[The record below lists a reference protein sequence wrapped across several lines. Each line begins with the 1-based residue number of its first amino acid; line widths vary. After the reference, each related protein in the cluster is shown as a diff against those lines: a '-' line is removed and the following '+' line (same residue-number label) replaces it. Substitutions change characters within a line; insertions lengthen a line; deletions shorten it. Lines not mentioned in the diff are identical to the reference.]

1 MIARVITCQS
11 QPRKGLLPP
20 YAFPAQFRAIQVQMD
35 ASDLSRPSRRLRP
48 TFAGDD
54 ADEDDLA
61 DTVDEAQHAT
71 VPPKAKKA
79 RRSSAAAPLA
89 AASGISQET
98 EVIGMHHRPVAA
110 GRVSLCPRRLDVEN
124 GTLLSVR
131 LVNFKSHRHFEMT
144 FGPRLNFIVG
154 RNGTGKSSILAAIIV
169 ALGGNPNKHS
179 GTAGGSKSASSLI
192 CDGADSASV
201 ELHIAN
207 GGPDAF
213 TLESGAAPATLIV
226 RLRLSR
232 ASATRT
238 SSTYSINDSSITLKK
253 VRELADFYNY
263 EVENPTVINTQAVS
277 ASFLKDPKDAQRRYT
292 FFLRAANLES
302 LKMDYAQGHDELRQ
316 MGSKLDS
323 HEETRARLY
332 ERLEEAQQ
340 RADAARER
348 LDLERTIAQQE
359 RRAAY
364 CTVAAHRAA
373 LERARA
379 AAEVASAAAEVAA
392 AEAADAKEAHATARR
407 GVEATHAERKARLD
421 QLDSAGRRATLLGK
435 ELKDLKKRGHQQREQ
450 RESALASQRDAAA
463 AEAELRRALEV
474 QRASLDANT
483 RAADVAM
490 RQRIEALEDAHAAAM
505 AAVSAASL
513 DLTPLEQAASTARA
527 ALAQWHGRHAD
538 ASREQHEAHAEATR
552 LHAAATSSSAA
563 SGAEA
568 LSAVFHRAMPQL
580 LKAIHG
586 TRSWQ
591 AFEPVGPLGMH
602 LCIKAEHQPTFG
614 FAIERALGG
623 WGGLSAFVVGC
634 QADEVALRALLGKH
648 AVAGVKVV
656 VQKEEPRFNVG
667 GRLGG
672 SGSSGGGSGGGG
684 GGGGLTVLDALEHIK
699 SDIAFNALVNA
710 ASPEGCALLRSYDDV
725 DRLVFGPRAPFA
737 RAYTPDGTA
746 HFRRGRTTAS
756 EPVPKQQRRPQHM
769 APFLCADRPGDGS
782 DERRAEMLAQSG
794 QQAQVAQRAHAH
806 AAEAK
811 SALEQAQRAD
821 KAATQELQAVLAKK
835 AQLGRKVEAV
845 AAELSAA
852 RDEAAVS
859 APAAVL
865 GQTQREL
872 DESRAQQAVAVE
884 EARTAQVEA
893 ARLEGLVAAVQVKY
907 AEAQQEER
915 ALTQQLGAGGR
926 AGAGSSSSGP
936 GAEEVLSEAARQS
949 ARASEA
955 SAKAKEAAAKALKEV
970 SDREA
975 LVDHDEAQL
984 NQTFPEGPPPDL
996 AAAAAAVATAATVA
1010 SAVSSSTASGAAAL
1024 REREKR
1030 EKAAAEVEAAAKLEL
1045 SKLYAKLKKAER
1057 RCGES
1062 GHAST
1067 AELLEAAQRAQQD
1080 VYAHED
1086 AAEHCAQLK
1095 TKLDAALKE
1104 RYRFWCKALKARSAE
1119 ASGAF
1124 NMALSHKGLSGE
1136 LLFNHD
1142 AERLDAI
1149 VDTSSQDVHGA
1160 FRARSLKSL
1169 SGGEQAFSALS
1180 FALAMWPFSASPLR
1194 AMDEFDKNMDSS
1206 FLQASLKLI
1215 LDSVASHPLRQ
1226 TLILTP
1232 NDYHG
1237 VLVSQMCKPL
1247 YEAILAQ
1254 DERGVSILHMPNVER
1269 GA

>member
-1 MIARVITCQS
+1 MEGVS
-11 QPRKGLLPP
+11 GP
-20 YAFPAQFRAIQVQMD
+20 
-35 ASDLSRPSRRLRP
+35 SSRRRRP
-48 TFAGDD
+48 AYAVDD
-54 ADEDDLA
+54 VDEDDEDELA
-61 DTVDEAQHAT
+61 DTADASQHAT
-71 VPPKAKKA
+71 VPPQAKKA

-89 AASGISQET
+89 AASGTSQET
-98 EVIGMHHRPVAA
+98 EVIGLHHRPVVA

-169 ALGGNPNKHS
+169 ALGGNPNKYS

-201 ELHIAN
+201 ELRIAN

-213 TLESGAAPATLIV
+213 TLECGAAPATLIV

-232 ASATRT
+232 ASVTRT
-238 SSTYSINDSSITLKK
+238 SSTYSINDSSISLKK

-316 MGSKLDS
+316 MGIKLDS
-323 HEETRARLY
+323 HEEQRARLY

-379 AAEVASAAAEVAA
+379 AAEVAGAAAEAA
-392 AEAADAKEAHATARR
+392 TAEAADAKEAHAAARR
-407 GVEATHAERKARLD
+407 GVEAAHAERKARLD

-490 RQRIEALEDAHAAAM
+490 RRRIEALEDAHAAAM

-656 VQKEEPRFNVG
+656 VQKDEPRFNVG

-794 QQAQVAQRAHAH
+794 QQAQVAQRAQAQV
-806 AAEAK
+806 AEAK
-811 SALEQAQRAD
+811 SAMEQAQRAD

-835 AQLGRKVEAV
+835 AQLGRKMEAA

-872 DESRAQQAVAVE
+872 DEARAQQAVAVE
-884 EARTAQVEA
+884 AARAAQVEA
-893 ARLEGLVAAVQVKY
+893 ARLEGLVAAVQAKY

-926 AGAGSSSSGP
+926 AGGSSSGSSGP
-936 GAEEVLSEAARQS
+936 GAEEEVLSEASRRS

-975 LVDHDEAQL
+975 LVDNDEAQL

-996 AAAAAAVATAATVA
+996 AADAAAVATAATVA
-1010 SAVSSSTASGAAAL
+1010 SAASSSTASGAAVL

-1062 GHAST
+1062 GHTSA

-1095 TKLDAALKE
+1095 IKLDAALKE
-1104 RYRFWCKALKARSAE
+1104 RYRFWLKALKARSAE

-1136 LLFNHD
+1136 LIFNHD

-1254 DERGVSILHMPNVER
+1254 DERGVSILHMPDVER